1 MRTFCFPSTRVICL
15 SPRRP
20 LSYAFLN
27 SSVNYL
33 LIAMSPKYP
42 PQVQRAEPDP
52 LDKDRDRDRAWRSDL
67 EIEIGLRDPTCSLKV
82 GSVSQRLPSSI
93 SIAKLDLDLQLEQL
107 RSSSWRE
114 IQMDDSS

>member
-1 MRTFCFPSTRVICL
+1 MMRTFCFPSTRVICL

-42 PQVQRAEPDP
+42 PQVQRAEEETKAEAEERKKQKEED
-52 LDKDRDRDRAWRSDL
+52 A
-67 EIEIGLRDPTCSLKV
+67 C
-82 GSVSQRLPSSI
+82 I
-93 SIAKLDLDLQLEQL
+93 SIALAQWQWQALP
-107 RSSSWRE
+107 
-114 IQMDDSS
+114 